1 MENTGLLN
9 ASVVENMALLVKSF
23 VGKSGGID
31 CIGCREKVLLAL
43 SVVGKVALLALSVM
57 DKRRCW
63 LYRLWTRLRCWLYRC
78 CCKMTLLAVSEQAA
92 PVTNNTNAAA
102 KQEEPFSRVPPCVYV
117 FVYRL
122 DRSVPAENPLVTL
135 VGPGSLFND
144 DPFTG
149 VVPPSEAAH

>member
-1 MENTGLLN
+1 M
-9 ASVVENMALLVKSF
+9 
-23 VGKSGGID
+23 
-31 CIGCREKVLLAL
+31 
-43 SVVGKVALLALSVM
+43 
-57 DKRRCW
+57 
-63 LYRLWTRLRCWLYRC
+63 
-78 CCKMTLLAVSEQAA
+78 AVSEQAA
-92 PVTNNTNAAA
+92 PVTNNMNVAA

-149 VVPPSEAAH
+149 VVPPSEAACNSLASLANDNAKRSPEASKG